1 MGNFFLENL
10 VFVSSG
16 DGRQKDPVR
25 LLDIKNVRAQNN
37 RRRYAAGI
45 CFEMTLKEYDLGL

>member
-10 VFVSSG
+10 VFVSS

-37 RRRYAAGI
+37 RRRYTAGI